1 MRISD
6 WSSDVCSSD
15 LTCIEPAIADIGA
28 QAVIAV
34 TEILEAA
41 DTGIDERIG
50 RLVGRGLQFTAH
62 ATDAH
67 AHVWGERPIT
77 RIEEHAVELGTVL
90 APVFRIG
97 NTVGVELVPRPA
109 QFPAPIIIA
118 SLARPKQQ
126 PISIS

>member
-34 TEILEAA
+34 TEILEEA

-67 AHVWGERPIT
+67 AHVWGERPVT

-90 APVFRIG
+90 APVVRIG
-97 NTVGVELVPRPA
+97 NTVAVELVPRPA
-109 QFPAPIIIA
+109 QFPAPIKIGRA
-118 SLARPKQQ
+118 PV
-126 PISIS
+126 